1 MRWRVKPRERARACG
16 KKWADSRSRVPRACW
31 SVRSIPGVT
40 PSCWIDWRPRLPVAE
55 RATIARPYAKAA
67 FEYARAAKAFAE
79 WSQGLRAA
87 AEIVADPRLAALTK
101 DPQWGQADLVSII
114 TDVAGD
120 KLNPAMQ
127 NFVRVLAENHRLLLL
142 PEIAAHY
149 EQLRSQVENTVDV
162 EVISA
167 IALNDAQQDK
177 LAAALSTRLKRKV
190 RMQNSVDASLLGGA
204 VLRAGDLVIDGSLK
218 GRLQRLATEL
228 GS

>member
-1 MRWRVKPRERARACG
+1 MPI
-16 KKWADSRSRVPRACW
+16 CW
-31 SVRSIPGVT
+31 TNWP
-40 PSCWIDWRPRLPVAE
+40 PRLPVAE

-67 FEYARAAKAFAE
+67 FEYARGAGGFAE
-79 WSQGLRAA
+79 WSQGLQTA
-87 AEIVADPRLAALTK
+87 AEIVADSRVAALTK
-101 DPQWGQADLVSII
+101 NPQVSQADLTGII
-114 TDVAGD
+114 TDVAGA

-142 PEIAAHY
+142 PEISAHY
-149 EQLRSQVENTVDV
+149 EELRSDVENTADV

-167 IALNDAQQDK
+167 LPLDAAQQEK
-177 LAAALSTRLKRKV
+177 LAAALSKRLKRKV

-204 VLRAGDLVIDGSLK
+204 VVRAGDMVIDGSLK